1 MTLLNE
7 IENRLKYLGNDL
19 VKEILEFGI
28 VKIFPANTELVR
40 EGQYVKVIPIVL
52 KGLIKV
58 FTRFEDKELL
68 LYYIQP
74 EQSCIMSFS
83 SAIHHDKSKIFAI
96 TEHES
101 TVLLLPSDKVNLWI
115 KQYPAINTL
124 FYNQYDLRYAEMIE
138 TINHLIYHKLD
149 KRVLE
154 YVKNKV
160 MVTGENP
167 LKISHKEIANN
178 LGTSREVVTRIVK
191 KLENE
196 KLIKQHHSSIEI
208 FSL

>member
-1 MTLLNE
+1 M
-7 IENRLKYLGNDL
+7 
-19 VKEILEFGI
+19 
-28 VKIFPANTELVR
+28 R

-115 KQYPAINTL
+115 KQYPGINTL

-149 KRVLE
+149 KRVLD

-167 LKISHKEIANN
+167 IKISHKEIANN